1 MSKGLEALKEN
12 RKLVLFESVE
22 KRAKYSDNSVIIEKE
37 LKALEIIKAL
47 GCVYLSENIA
57 GDHSLF
63 LMGDTYALT
72 KDNYEIL
79 KGVFDET

>member
-1 MSKGLEALKEN
+1 MSKGLEALKKIKNWLYTHDLQE
-12 RKLVLFESVE
+12 LC
-22 KRAKYSDNSVIIEKE
+22 DIDIIEKE

-72 KDNYEIL
+72 KDNYELL